1 MKTMKR
7 YLSIIGVRWLLI
19 TVFLLALMFIAFA
32 SVDPLFPGSRNIAN
46 ILRSVTP
53 LLLIGVGQSVVLI
66 SGNIDLSIGSLIGM
80 SCMVSATL
88 LTRGAEPWAAALAA
102 IAFCVAFGF
111 LNGELVGRFK
121 IPSYI
126 ATLGTMMICRGVAQI
141 ANRNYDTGYIGAG
154 AASFRDVFFYGKT
167 FGIYNIIW
175 ISFIIW
181 GLAFF
186 LLSKTRT
193 GRHIYAIGNNLE
205 AAGLAGVNV
214 TFTIDKAYMVSAAC
228 AGVAGLIATAEA
240 GFGGMNEGS
249 TYELYAVAVAVLG
262 GISTLG
268 GRGLL
273 MGTVAGSFIWVVLQ
287 NGLIRAGAPIALRNI
302 AIGVIII
309 VVVLLDVSA
318 RQRRSSLR

>member
-1 MKTMKR
+1 MEKIKR

-19 TVFLLALMFIAFA
+19 TVFLLALMFLAFA

-53 LLLIGVGQSVVLI
+53 LLLIGVGQSIVLI

-80 SCMVSATL
+80 SSMVSATM
-88 LTRGAEPWAAALAA
+88 LTRGVDPWASALSA
-102 IAFCVAFGF
+102 IAFCVAFG
-111 LNGELVGRFK
+111 LINGELAGRFK

-126 ATLGTMMICRGVAQI
+126 ATLGTMMICRGIAQI
-141 ANRNYDTGYIGAG
+141 ANRNFDTGYIGAG
-154 AASFRDVFFYGKT
+154 AAGFRDVFFYGKT

-193 GRHIYAIGNNLE
+193 GRHIYAIGNNPE
-205 AAGLAGVNV
+205 AAGLAGVSV
-214 TFTIDKAYMVSAAC
+214 TLTIDKAYMISAAC

-240 GFGGMNEGS
+240 GFGVMNEGS
-249 TYELYAVAVAVLG
+249 TYELYAAAVAVLG
-262 GISTLG
+262 GISTMG

-273 MGTVAGSFIWVVLQ
+273 IGTVAGSFIWVVLQ